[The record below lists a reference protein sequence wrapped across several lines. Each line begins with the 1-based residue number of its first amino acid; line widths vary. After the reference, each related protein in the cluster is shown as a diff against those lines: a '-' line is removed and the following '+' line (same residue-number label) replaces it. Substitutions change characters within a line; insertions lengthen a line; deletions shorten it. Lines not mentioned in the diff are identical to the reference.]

1 MTGSDCPA
9 AGAASRPR
17 LERLAGGAT
26 AEGVEFERKVAG
38 LAALRARRLG
48 ARFQLY
54 SNVAAAHPFDDV
66 VLRLAAGG
74 SSGGGVT
81 YFLQLK
87 HTGAAPLSLK
97 SFTMSKNFCLKKYF
111 DFFLKL
117 RSWHQKKL
125 DPGGTLTEA
134 ERLLCEGPMEQCR
147 FVIFTTQERW
157 KAAAICGAADD
168 RLHKMARLV
177 LDTAAA
183 DDCVLRFTHH
193 DKKIWDLLNGDAN
206 EEIFRQEFLP
216 NLFVYCEQRESSQL
230 DGFITREIQELL
242 GERLP
247 QLDLLAFRYLGFLK
261 EWMRDGAKDFCLT
274 EDSAEVEWYLAQ
286 HLREQ
291 ARQACALDVLQFQ
304 GTRCESL
311 RNAMRRNGAIVI
323 QVAGVPAGARAAKV
337 LGLLNAE
344 QRDAWVYVNGDILG
358 QFEVKA
364 LVAVCKAHHCRE
376 LVLDVDSNSKNVDD
390 LLLAVSGDVRIICFA
405 KMNLG
410 NVPVTTHEDE
420 LTFSQLTADAQTR
433 LLERTI
439 KFQGQPVRLRELEGA
454 WPALRAEADGA
465 LLGAAALGEA
475 VLGDA
480 LPAVGGEEE
489 EGERLYI
496 PRSFQHP
503 SALEPAVLC
512 LASPRDHLVLT
523 GPPPLA
529 DALKRLRCRLGWS
542 LDEMND
548 RWTVLENG
556 SPAKMEAAFDA
567 ASSKFSS
574 RNVHWVECLAPPDE
588 NSSFDAATSPLV
600 WRRTRGL
607 RAALAALVRPAAAAC
622 AREPAC
628 VHGAARAPGDAAAW
642 GARAALLAGPP
653 GAGKTCF
660 LRRAAAAARSREP
673 VRWTVFVQAQ
683 EHRRVLGR
691 MPAAHALTLAH
702 LEQLLVGAAGAGSS
716 AVATGRGLR
725 AALRAGAAAVFMDG
739 VDELC
744 PAFKDKVLRLLRL
757 LLMGTRAAPVWVS
770 SRPEVNKF
778 QT

>member
-1 MTGSDCPA
+1 A

-17 LERLAGGAT
+17 LERLVGGAT

-54 SNVAAAHPFDDV
+54 SNVAAARPFDDV
-66 VLRLAAGG
+66 
-74 SSGGGVT
+74 
-81 YFLQLK
+81 
-87 HTGAAPLSLK
+87 
-97 SFTMSKNFCLKKYF
+97 SFTVSKNFCLKKYF

-117 RSWHQKKL
+117 RGWHQQKL

-134 ERLLCEGPMEQCR
+134 ERLLCEEPMDQCR

-157 KAAAICGAADD
+157 KAAAICGAANDH
-168 RLHKMARLV
+168 LHKMARLV

-183 DDCVLRFTHH
+183 DDC
-193 DKKIWDLLNGDAN
+193 IWDLLNGDAN

-216 NLFVYCEQRESSQL
+216 NLLVYCEQRESGQL
-230 DGFITREIQELL
+230 DGFISREIQALL
-242 GERLP
+242 GDRLP
-247 QLDLLAFRYLGFLK
+247 QLDLLALRYLGFLK

-286 HLREQ
+286 HLREK

-311 RNAMRRNGAIVI
+311 RNAMRRNGAVVI

-344 QRDAWVYVNGDILG
+344 QRDAWVYVNGDVLC
-358 QFEVKA
+358 QFEAKA
-364 LVAVCKAHHCRE
+364 LV
-376 LVLDVDSNSKNVDD
+376 LVLDVDSNPKNLND
-390 LLLAVSGDVRIICFA
+390 LVLAVSGDVRIICFG
-405 KMNLG
+405 KMFLENI
-410 NVPVTTHEDE
+410 PVTTLEDE

-454 WPALRAEADGA
+454 WPGLRAEADGA
-465 LLGAAALGEA
+465 LLGGLALGEA
-475 VLGDA
+475 ALGDA
-480 LPAVGGEEE
+480 LPAAGGEEE
-489 EGERLYI
+489 EAERLYI

-512 LASPRDHLVLT
+512 LASPRDHLVVT

-556 SPAKMEAAFDA
+556 SPAKIEAAFGA
-567 ASSKFSS
+567 ASSKFSA
-574 RNVHWVECLAPPDE
+574 RNVHWVECLAAPNE
-588 NSSFDAATSPLV
+588 NSSFDAATSV
-600 WRRTRGL
+600 GERT
-607 RAALAALVRPAAAAC
+607 AMCC
-622 AREPAC
+622 A
-628 VHGAARAPGDAAAW
+628 
-642 GARAALLAGPP
+642 
-653 GAGKTCF
+653 
-660 LRRAAAAARSREP
+660 S
-673 VRWTVFVQAQ
+673 
-683 EHRRVLGR
+683 
-691 MPAAHALTLAH
+691 
-702 LEQLLVGAAGAGSS
+702 
-716 AVATGRGLR
+716 
-725 AALRAGAAAVFMDG
+725 
-739 VDELC
+739 
-744 PAFKDKVLRLLRL
+744 
-757 LLMGTRAAPVWVS
+757 
-770 SRPEVNKF
+770 
-778 QT
+778 